1 MGEGRKRRQ
10 SDKNICSIRL
20 LSPSFS
26 STLLSS
32 LLPYLPPPSFPSLL
46 PLSTLLSPPKKPS
59 PRGKGDYYR
68 LGHADDSHHRLPKR
82 VMGPLAI
89 KKVVDIACG
98 SLHCICCTSDGLV
111 FTWGDNDEGQIGN
124 DTTSPVRGPQVS
136 VCVCV
141 CVCVGGGGGGGGER
155 WKLGDG
161 REDSREGMAVESRC
175 LCGLKDFSLPLS
187 LPLPLP
193 LPFSLFHSPPS
204 LPPSLSPPLLPPFLQ
219 LIPMPDDVHIDHVSC
234 GSAHSICWSSIRRK
248 VVCKLPEKVP
258 MEFNHLQNIPSPV
271 LRNRLILLHHFSTLF
286 CKSLSLFSLQSKH
299 SDASAVV
306 SSSEGTLEGFD
317 HLRGI
322 LVSSAKV
329 CV

>member
-1 MGEGRKRRQ
+1 MFMWVEG
-10 SDKNICSIRL
+10 SFT
-20 LSPSFS
+20 PSLTPS
-26 STLLSS
+26 
-32 LLPYLPPPSFPSLL
+32 PPPPPFFSFPFPSL
-46 PLSTLLSPPKKPS
+46 
-59 PRGKGDYYR
+59 
-68 LGHADDSHHRLPKR
+68 
-82 VMGPLAI
+82 
-89 KKVVDIACG
+89 
-98 SLHCICCTSDGLV
+98 
-111 FTWGDNDEGQIGN
+111 
-124 DTTSPVRGPQVS
+124 
-136 VCVCV
+136 
-141 CVCVGGGGGGGGER
+141 
-155 WKLGDG
+155 
-161 REDSREGMAVESRC
+161 
-175 LCGLKDFSLPLS
+175 
-187 LPLPLP
+187 
-193 LPFSLFHSPPS
+193 PPS
-204 LPPSLSPPLLPPFLQ
+204 LPPSLSPPLLPPSLQ

-329 CV
+329 SV